1 MKQIVRRIPEGFLYA
16 AGLMTAALGVN
27 LFFLSSLGAGAWDT
41 VSFALSKALPITVGT
56 AAFVIQGMLAL
67 LVVWH
72 HKQWKYL
79 VVWIP
84 IALGGA
90 AIDFWDLIV
99 FTGND
104 PTSMI
109 LRMGLFVLAAFVITF
124 GLAMIVTTGFPATVF
139 EELTKIGMKQFR
151 VASFFKIRIV
161 IELFALALA
170 SAIGLWSGIGW
181 GKVNVG
187 SLLLAVAIGPLI
199 QWQMKWVNAVWTRI
213 RRKESYEHSVV

>member
-1 MKQIVRRIPEGFLYA
+1 
-16 AGLMTAALGVN
+16 MTAALGVN

-56 AAFVIQGMLAL
+56 AAFFVQGILAL
-67 LVVWH
+67 LVVAY

-90 AIDFWDLIV
+90 AIDFWDLLV

-104 PTSMI
+104 PTSI
-109 LRMGLFVLAAFVITF
+109 LLRVLLFVVAAFVITL

-139 EELTKIGMKQFR
+139 EELTKIGMKVFR
-151 VASFFKIRIV
+151 VDSFFKIRIV

-170 SAIGLWSGIGW
+170 SAIGLLSGIGW

-199 QWQMKWVNAVWTRI
+199 QWQMKWVKTVWTRV
-213 RRKESYEHSVV
+213 RRKESHEHSTV